1 MTIVILAC
9 LAEGV
14 HLSLRWC
21 GVRVPGGRELVLEIT
36 GAGEMGEWVFGVA
49 PVVVVLGPD
58 GESVGVTFDEEDD
71 DDEVNRPVM

>member
-1 MTIVILAC
+1 VY
-9 LAEGV
+9 
-14 HLSLRWC
+14 
-21 GVRVPGGRELVLEIT
+21 
-36 GAGEMGEWVFGVA
+36 GVA